1 MEKITREE
9 FDKLTYSVFTEF
21 GGIEL
26 TDEQR
31 EKFYSFA
38 VRLLEENEKY
48 NLTAIRT
55 FEGVVK
61 KHFYDSV
68 TVAASIP
75 KNYSVID
82 VGTGAGFP
90 SLPLAIVRPD
100 LKITSLDSTEKKV
113 NFVKM
118 TAEML
123 GLDNVTAVFGRA
135 EELAAPGSPYRD
147 SFGCAIG
154 RSVAS
159 LPILCELCLPFVKP
173 NGIFLSMKSATAE
186 HEIAESENARRI
198 LCAEPAVERK
208 TLYTDPETS
217 DVRMLFVIRKTS
229 RTPEKYP
236 RAYGRIKNKPLG
248 F

>member
-1 MEKITREE
+1 MEKITRTE
-9 FDKLTYSVFTEF
+9 FDALMRSVFTDF
-21 GGIEL
+21 GGITL
-26 TDEQR
+26 TEEQSER
-31 EKFYSFA
+31 FYLFA

-48 NLTAIRT
+48 NLTAIRS

-68 TVAASIP
+68 VAASAIP

-82 VGTGAGFP
+82 IGTGAGFP
-90 SLPLAIVRPD
+90 SLPIAIMRTD

-113 NFVKM
+113 NFVKN

-123 GLDNVTAVFGRA
+123 GLDNLTAVFGRA
-135 EELAAPGSPYRD
+135 EELASKDSLYRD

-154 RSVAS
+154 RSVAG
-159 LPILCELCLPFVKP
+159 LPVLCELCLPFVKP
-173 NGIFLSMKSATAE
+173 NGIFVAMKSASAE

-198 LCAEPAVERK
+198 LGAALTVEQK
-208 TLYTDPETS
+208 TLYTDTETG
-217 DVRMLFVIRKTS
+217 DTRMLFVISKTS

-236 RAYGRIKNKPLG
+236 RAYGRIKNKPL
-248 F
+248 

>member
-1 MEKITREE
+1 MEIITKTE
-9 FDKLTYSVFTEF
+9 FNALMRSVFTDF

-26 TDEQR
+26 TEEQNER
-31 EKFYSFA
+31 FYKLA
-38 VRLLEENEKY
+38 TRLLEENEKY
-48 NLTAIRT
+48 NLTAIRS

-68 TVAASIP
+68 VAASAIP
-75 KNYSVID
+75 KNYSLID

-90 SLPLAIVRPD
+90 SLPIAIMRPD

-113 NFVKM
+113 NFVKN

-123 GLDNVTAVFGRA
+123 ELDNVNPVFGRA
-135 EELAAPGSPYRD
+135 EELAVKDSPYRD

-154 RSVAS
+154 RSVAA

-173 NGIFLSMKSATAE
+173 NGIFVAMKSASAE

-198 LCAEPAVERK
+198 LGAEISVERK

-217 DVRMLFVIRKTS
+217 DIREIFIIRKAS
-229 RTPEKYP
+229 RTPDKYP
-236 RAYGRIKNKPLG
+236 RAYGRIKNKPL
-248 F
+248 

>member
-1 MEKITREE
+1 MEIITKTE
-9 FDKLTYSVFTEF
+9 FDSLIRSVFTDF

-26 TDEQR
+26 TEEQTER
-31 EKFYSFA
+31 FYRFA

-48 NLTAIRT
+48 NLTAIRS

-68 TVAASIP
+68 VAAEAIP

-82 VGTGAGFP
+82 IGTGAGFP
-90 SLPLAIVRPD
+90 SLPIAIMRPD

-113 NFVKM
+113 NFVKN

-123 GLDNVTAVFGRA
+123 GLSNVNAIFGRA
-135 EELAAPGSPYRD
+135 EELAAKDSPYRD

-173 NGIFLSMKSATAE
+173 NGIFVAMKSASAE

-198 LCAEPAVERK
+198 LGAEPTVEVK
-208 TLYTDPETS
+208 TLYTDPETA
-217 DVRMLFVIRKTS
+217 DVRTLFIIRKTS

-236 RAYGRIKNKPLG
+236 RAYGRIKNKTL
-248 F
+248 